1 MACRA
6 PGIRR
11 RTQAGGVAAVRAGP
25 GGLALARRELAG
37 AGPESGVGGGRQQ
50 PMTRHASVRGTR
62 LGIEAIHDGVVE
74 LTGAEFRGV
83 LEVSGTARP
92 FEDDARLEGV
102 LAGYA
107 AFLNGLSYP
116 VQILVRASPVDLT
129 RYIAALEE
137 RGRHL
142 PDGQLADLAHDHALF
157 VQGLA
162 RQRTLLERRF
172 YVIVPTE
179 STPRTSWLARF
190 QPVHAAATEEPRRD
204 AARRQ
209 LTFRCDDVA
218 RQLGRCGLAVR
229 RLDDIE
235 LAELYL
241 ACWSPERARAQRF
254 RQQLDE
260 YTTLAVRTAAPAERE
275 G

>member
-1 MACRA
+1 M
-6 PGIRR
+6 RR
-11 RTQAGGVAAVRAGP
+11 
-25 GGLALARRELAG
+25 
-37 AGPESGVGGGRQQ
+37 
-50 PMTRHASVRGTR
+50 ASVQGTR
-62 LGIEAIHDGVVE
+62 LGIDAIQDGVVE
-74 LTGAEFRGV
+74 LAGGEFRAV
-83 LEVSGTARP
+83 LELGGTARP
-92 FEDDARLEGV
+92 FEDDARLEGL
-102 LAGYA
+102 LAGFA

-116 VQILVRASPVDLT
+116 LQILVRASPVDLT

-137 RGRHL
+137 RGRHVME
-142 PDGQLADLAHDHALF
+142 GQLAELAHDHALF

-172 YVIVPTE
+172 YVIVPSE
-179 STPRTSWLARF
+179 SMPRGSWLRHV
-190 QPVHAAATEEPRRD
+190 QRPRAAAAEEPRRD

-229 RLDDIE
+229 RLTDLE
-235 LAELYL
+235 LAQLYL

-254 RQQLDE
+254 RQRLDE
-260 YTTLAVRTAAPAERE
+260 YTTLAVRAARASEAA